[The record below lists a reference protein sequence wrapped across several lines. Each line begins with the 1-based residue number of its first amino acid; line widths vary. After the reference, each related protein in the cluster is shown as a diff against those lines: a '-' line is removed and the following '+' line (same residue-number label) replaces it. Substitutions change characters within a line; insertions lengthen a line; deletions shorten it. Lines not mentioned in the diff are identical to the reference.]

1 MSRTPNFDAWK
12 IDDSDV
18 GMSLD
23 SAVSAD
29 LSAIDAAHAEEL
41 ERVRREAYRQGVE
54 DSKSI
59 GFLRLADSSIQV
71 AKKCGARI
79 RHARN
84 QAEVSRLENHVFRE
98 IGNYEMFAKAA
109 FNGAR
114 GIARVE
120 IRQRL
125 ERLNKE
131 SRR

>member
-1 MSRTPNFDAWK
+1 MPLDAA
-12 IDDSDV
+12 I
-18 GMSLD
+18 
-23 SAVSAD
+23 AAD
-29 LSAIDAAHAEEL
+29 LAAIDAAHAEEL

-54 DSKSI
+54 DCKSL
-59 GFLRLADSSIQV
+59 GFLRLANSSIHA
-71 AKKCGARI
+71 AKKYGLRI

-98 IGNYEMFAKAA
+98 VGNYEMFAKAA

-125 ERLNKE
+125 EQLNKE
-131 SRR
+131 ARR